1 MMIAMNCFCN
11 KDVKEQNIKL
21 CLLLPE
27 VLTQETSD
35 RAESGFESGIIHL
48 VRTQNFSKKI
58 TFFNP

>member
-35 RAESGFESGIIHL
+35 RAESGFESGDYS
-48 VRTQNFSKKI
+48 FSTYAK
-58 TFFNP
+58 FFEKNNIL